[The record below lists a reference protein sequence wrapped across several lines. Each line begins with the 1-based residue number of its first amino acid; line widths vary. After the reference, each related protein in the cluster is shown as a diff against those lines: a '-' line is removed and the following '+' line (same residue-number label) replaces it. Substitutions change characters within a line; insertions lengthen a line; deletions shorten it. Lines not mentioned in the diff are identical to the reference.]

1 MNFVREGGAGYGKK
15 CYFCFMDS
23 RFSLSQELKQLQR
36 LTPMQVQFVRMLEMP
51 AAEAEEEV
59 QRMLDEMPALEAV
72 PADGDLLPGETADSF
87 NETAGDLQRADYWS
101 PDDMPDYLDSRAEQ
115 GQYTEPVWMGMSARR
130 NVYDDFRPVQEAS
143 AETLA
148 EHLTAQLP
156 GLDLDDK
163 GKAIAEYIIG
173 SLDDNGYMTRSVQS
187 LADDLAI
194 NEGVDATPQ
203 EVAKVLEGIRSLD
216 PAGVAA
222 EGLRD
227 CLLLQLNREPDDER
241 YRRAAKIISDY
252 FDPFSK
258 RHFDRVARSMGLSSR
273 QMDEAVEVISRLNPK
288 PGAQFVGAEL
298 PDRAQYITPDFFV
311 DADRYGRLTL
321 TQLSH
326 IPELRVAASFEEST
340 PVKGKEPAAVGLPSD
355 AERFI
360 RSKRDDARNFIKVVE
375 MRRQTLFN
383 VMSAILQLQR
393 PFFLTGDEEQIRP
406 MVLRDVADLTG
417 YDLSVISRATQ
428 GKYVA
433 TRQGIYPLKKFFNEK
448 VSADND
454 DVTVN
459 RINAALRRAVQ
470 GEDPAHPLS
479 DRLLADI
486 LMKEGLPVA
495 RRTIAKYREN
505 LGIPVAR
512 LRKNRPPGKI

>member
-1 MNFVREGGAGYGKK
+1 MEP
-15 CYFCFMDS
+15 

-36 LTPMQVQFVRMLEMP
+36 LTPMHVQFVRMLEMP
-51 AAEAEEEV
+51 SAEAEEEV

-72 PADGDLLPGETADSF
+72 PAEGGDSEGFTASGEGADPF
-87 NETAGDLQRADYWS
+87 NESAGDLQRADYSS
-101 PDDMPDYLDSRAEQ
+101 PDDVPDYLDTRAEQ
-115 GQYTEPVWMGMSARR
+115 GRYTDPGWMTGGVRR
-130 NVYDDFRPVQEAS
+130 AEYDDFRPIQEAP

-148 EHLTAQLP
+148 EHLAAQLP

-163 GKAIAEYIIG
+163 GEAIAEYIIG

-194 NEGVDATPQ
+194 NEGVDASPQ
-203 EVAKVLEGIRSLD
+203 EVEKVLEGIRTLD

-222 EGLRD
+222 GGLRD
-227 CLLLQLNREPDDER
+227 CLLLQLNREPEDER
-241 YRRAAKIISDY
+241 YRRAARVIGDY

-258 RHFDRVARSMGLSSR
+258 RHFDRVARAMGLTR
-273 QMDEAVEVISRLNPK
+273 EEMEEVTEVISRLNPK
-288 PGAQFVGAEL
+288 PGAQFAGSEL
-298 PDRAQYITPDFFV
+298 PDRSQYITPDFFV
-311 DADRYGRLTL
+311 EAERDGHLTL

-340 PVKGKEPAAVGLPSD
+340 PVKGKEPAAVGLPAE

-383 VMSAILQLQR
+383 VMSAIVQLQR
-393 PFFLTGDEEQIRP
+393 PFFLSGDEEQIRP

-454 DVTVN
+454 EVTVN

-470 GEDPAHPLS
+470 AEDPAHPLS
-479 DRLLADI
+479 DRLLADM